1 TPGVH
6 TFQRT
11 AGCELDDDGT
21 SRLIYEDAYDGNSLP
36 SVNLQSDTCIANAL
50 DPFFKQISEVIKAY
64 FVNKHTAECLLYLE
78 RFLKHGKNTL
88 KRRVRPK
95 VRLFVKKAAE
105 SADSEVTC
113 HVTGFYPRDVDVTW
127 VRDRQDTLEEG
138 VWVGEVLPNNDGT
151 YQVRK
156 TLTVSPEEQKKH
168 RYTCQVDHA
177 SLKEKI
183 EKEWGKREIERTDTL
198 KHMSCIT
205 ARVLQWKNS

>member
-1 TPGVH
+1 MMLFP
-6 TFQRT
+6 FL
-11 AGCELDDDGT
+11 C
-21 SRLIYEDAYDGNSLP
+21 SSL
-36 SVNLQSDTCIANAL
+36 A
-50 DPFFKQISEVIKAY
+50 
-64 FVNKHTAECLLYLE
+64 
-78 RFLKHGKNTL
+78 
-88 KRRVRPK
+88 VRPK
-95 VRLFVKKAAE
+95 VRLFVKKATE
-105 SADSEVTC
+105 SAGSEVTC

-183 EKEWGKREIERTDTL
+183 EKEWGKREIERTDTNQL
-198 KHMSCIT
+198 SLT
-205 ARVLQWKNS
+205 SQAPLGSGLARLC

>member
-1 TPGVH
+1 M
-6 TFQRT
+6 
-11 AGCELDDDGT
+11 
-21 SRLIYEDAYDGNSLP
+21 
-36 SVNLQSDTCIANAL
+36 
-50 DPFFKQISEVIKAY
+50 
-64 FVNKHTAECLLYLE
+64 
-78 RFLKHGKNTL
+78 
-88 KRRVRPK
+88 
-95 VRLFVKKAAE
+95 KKAAE